1 MKEEHTIRRASME
14 IICEKTDRSPLVSLD
29 GDQLQFS
36 GRSYMD
42 NAVEFYRNL
51 IAKISSLTF
60 PKLDVEVRLE
70 YFNTSSSKCLLELFR
85 SFEKMAKAGCQVS
98 IYWYYMPDCPDL
110 EEAGED
116 YRDLITAVPF
126 ELIEVEG

>member
-1 MKEEHTIRRASME
+1 ME
-14 IICEKTDRSPLVSLD
+14 IICEQTDRTPLVTLD
-29 GDQLQFS
+29 GDQLQLS

-51 IAKISSLTF
+51 IARIGSLTLS
-60 PKLDVEVRLE
+60 KLDVDVRLE

-85 SFEKMAKAGCQVS
+85 SFEKMGKSGCQVK

-116 YRDLITAVPF
+116 YRDLISAIPF
-126 ELIEVEG
+126 DLIEVEG